1 MKRSGAGIKRSCHR
15 TDIFCLSYLFSSS
28 VMDSNGENPLTKPT
42 VSQNRPD
49 EVDQPKQES
58 TKDRKESGY
67 YSWLGFKWRQKKT
80 KIVAI

>member
-1 MKRSGAGIKRSCHR
+1 
-15 TDIFCLSYLFSSS
+15 
-28 VMDSNGENPLTKPT
+28 MDSNGENPLTKPT